1 MDFHLVGILAGAIAL
16 VGIAVVAGL
25 AVIAG
30 SRSPY

>member
-1 MDFHLVGILAGAIAL
+1 MDFHLVSILAGAVAL
-16 VGIAVVAGL
+16 VGIAVVACT